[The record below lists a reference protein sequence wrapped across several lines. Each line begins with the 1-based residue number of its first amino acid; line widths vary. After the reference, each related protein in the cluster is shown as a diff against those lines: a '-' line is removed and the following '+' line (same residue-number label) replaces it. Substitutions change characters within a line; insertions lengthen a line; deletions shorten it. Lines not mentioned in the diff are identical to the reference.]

1 VCEESLETRKVGV
14 ISDKYTSRK
23 IPLKEVKVIQ
33 MLKFPWRFFLTVGS
47 GAVAVANK
55 VGRGWQHCHFLVTHF
70 PPNCKFSQQS
80 TYDFHTVG
88 SAPFGTGAL
97 SSEYHIDRV
106 GDNSIWFL

>member
-33 MLKFPWRFFLTVGS
+33 MLKFPWRFFFTVGS

-55 VGRGWQHCHFLVTHF
+55 VRTQLATLSLPGDT
-70 PPNCKFSQQS
+70 FSPKLQ
-80 TYDFHTVG
+80 
-88 SAPFGTGAL
+88 
-97 SSEYHIDRV
+97 I
-106 GDNSIWFL
+106 